1 MSRFE
6 DRMVTRIPEL
16 TRAAVDRCAAEIPFY
31 GALPREL
38 LDGDVRAAFATTIRL
53 VTTTLREDR
62 GPDAAEL
69 TEIIDWSARRAG
81 EGLPLDAATAAY
93 LVGWRACWDLLA
105 ADADADEL
113 RRYGAHILRYLAAV
127 LPALALAHLHEQQ
140 QIEGHRRDTRRALIA
155 ALLAGGP
162 AADLAEQAGVA
173 LAGTYLVVVFRLG
186 RGEAD
191 ARRTVRRVQAALDA
205 HQQADVLAALGPDGG
220 TVLLPGSPACG
231 LPALMERVAEA
242 TSRTVTAAVAT
253 AADHAAVPG
262 ALAEAEQIADL
273 LGRLDRPPGVYRL
286 DDVLL
291 EYQMARP
298 GPALAALA
306 AKLDALD
313 PKPVLLD
320 TVRTFVR
327 HGHNRARASAE
338 LRVHRNTLDYRL
350 AKVAKLTGLDLASP
364 DGLRLLDAA
373 VTARALSRP

>member
-31 GALPREL
+31 GTLPREL
-38 LDGDVRAAFATTIRL
+38 LDGDVHAAFATTIRL

-93 LVGWRACWDLLA
+93 LVGWQACWDLLA

-113 RRYGAHILRYLAAV
+113 RRYGAHVLRYLAAV

-140 QIEGHRRDTRRALIA
+140 QIEGQRRDTRRALIA

-173 LAGTYLVVVFRLG
+173 LADTYLVVVFRLG

-220 TVLLPGSPACG
+220 TILLPGSPAG
-231 LPALMERVAEA
+231 ALAALMERVAEA
-242 TSRTVTAAVAT
+242 TSRTVTAAVA
-253 AADHAAVPG
+253 AAPDHAAVPG

-298 GPALAALA
+298 GPALATLA
-306 AKLDALD
+306 AKLDPLD
-313 PKPVLLD
+313 RKPVLLD

-350 AKVAKLTGLDLASP
+350 AKVAKLTGLDLAGP

-373 VTARALSRP
+373 VTARALARP